1 MSPRKFI
8 FDLAV
13 ELGSVGAVALPDGG
27 GEGVRLREDLGLD
40 SVAIVDLIVGI
51 EHKFKI
57 WFDPLDAG
65 MGEVFTTVEAL
76 CAYVERKLE

>member
-13 ELGSVGAVALPDGG
+13 ELGSVEAESLPVGGADTL
-27 GEGVRLREDLGLD
+27 RLREDLGLD

-57 WFDPLDAG
+57 WFDPLDEG
-65 MGEVFTTVEAL
+65 MDEVFTTVEAL
-76 CAYVERKLE
+76 CAYVERKLA